1 MIVHKYPF
9 LVWPSEG
16 FKKRILLKTSL
27 PFHLDREGGIGYF
40 QTLLKQVTFDKM
52 YQQCPIYVAVV
63 STLRNSMFCINNAVI
78 LVQMQWVLLDMSRNL
93 KDIPMLNIFTRKH
106 FRIKICMKAELPT
119 VTSSSSR
126 QTPSHQEHP
135 HLPTPVQPALTPV
148 SHYLYIFTI
157 CFFFP
162 ILRCHAVCT
171 VSRLT

>member
-27 PFHLDREGGIGYF
+27 PFHLDREGGIGNF

-93 KDIPMLNIFTRKH
+93 KDIPILNIFTRKH

-119 VTSSSSR
+119 VTSSSTR
-126 QTPSHQEHP
+126 QTPWHQEHP
-135 HLPTPVQPALTPV
+135 HLPTPAQPALTPV

-157 CFFFP
+157 CFFF
-162 ILRCHAVCT
+162 LF
-171 VSRLT
+171 